1 MCTFDFF
8 LTIIKLL
15 LVRIGVFFFSS
26 RRRHTRC
33 ALVTGVQTCA
43 LPILEFTVEE
53 SDLGRKSA
61 AAIKSDNALGRKYL
75 QVVPAGEGRLE
86 KIPLERTTSPYGVT
100 EALGDL
106 SANTAEI
113 DVDQLEKSLTSLTTM
128 FTDTPDEFRQA
139 LQGVARLSTSIS

>member
-1 MCTFDFF
+1 MTVGS
-8 LTIIKLL
+8 
-15 LVRIGVFFFSS
+15 VRSVEIEG
-26 RRRHTRC
+26 T
-33 ALVTGVQTCA
+33 AVTV
-43 LPILEFTVEE
+43 EFTVEE

-106 SANTAEI
+106 SADKIGRA
-113 DVDQLEKSLTSLTTM
+113 SC
-128 FTDTPDEFRQA
+128 R
-139 LQGVARLSTSIS
+139 ARVCKYVKIWVGAVTVKKKKETRKKESRK